1 MPGTFKINYLLLL
14 LWLIHSGLVLF
25 LAYINPNHYTT
36 LDSQYYLQS
45 ADNMLAGQGYT
56 IREGNE
62 YQWNGTFP
70 IGYAAVISFVSF
82 FTKINVLWSSKLVN
96 IAASGIWLF
105 FLNQEFGRRK
115 SVVLGSVLFLGSF
128 LKLWAHTW
136 SEPLF
141 LVVLFC
147 WVYHFNYLTNS
158 PNVQKSR
165 IIYVLILGLLLML
178 VRYAGIFIIPV
189 ALGYAV
195 FWIYKKE
202 KNKSLLFG
210 LLAFFWSLGFVCYLY
225 LNKYQ
230 SGEWYGG
237 DRFGSFLITENILV
251 FLKGLLNELLLIRNT
266 DFQSPDVLF
275 WVGIIFQILL
285 IMLIRKHLP
294 KTAAASDLVVTFH
307 IIAFSY
313 LVFLF
318 TLRAF
323 SPFDEPGY
331 RLLSPFTFLILSG
344 LLHTIPEEK
353 LTYKLQYLLAVLVLI
368 SCMEIIP
375 TDDLHRKIKHI
386 PTSTGIYLYFP

>member
-1 MPGTFKINYLLLL
+1 MPGTFKTNYLLLI

-36 LDSQYYLQS
+36 IDSQYYLQS

-70 IGYAAVISFVSF
+70 IGYPAVISFVSF

-225 LNKYQ
+225 LNQYQ

-237 DRFGSFLITENILV
+237 DRFKRRISIVENISA
-251 FLKGLLNELLLIRNT
+251 FSKGLLNELFLNQNT
-266 DFQSPDVLF
+266 DFQSFDLLF
-275 WVGIIFQILL
+275 LTGITFQIFIVLL
-285 IMLIRKHLP
+285 LRKQWIN
-294 KTAAASDLVVTFH
+294 KIVISKWAVTCW
-307 IIAFSY
+307 IIAGFY

-318 TLRAF
+318 TLRIL
-323 SPFDEPGY
+323 SHFDEPGY
-331 RLLSPFTFLILSG
+331 RLLSPFTFLVLYS
-344 LLHTIPEEK
+344 LLHSVPEEK
-353 LTYKLQYLLAVLVLI
+353 LTGRLKNLLIVFIVF
-368 SCMEIIP
+368 SWMEIIP
-375 TDDLHRKIKHI
+375 KNGSEKKVNFILQKHI
-386 PTSTGIYLYFP
+386 TIWKR